1 MKFFYFDNSATSN
14 PKPQS
19 VYDNVN
25 FTLKNLNTNP
35 GRGGHQLG
43 LKCATAIYNVRK
55 KIQKFFNVDNELNI
69 AFTNNSTTALNFA
82 IKGSLLPNDL
92 IITSNIEH
100 NSVLRPLFTL
110 KEEINL
116 NIEIISYKNFIENFE
131 IRIENSSLKKPKA
144 LILNH
149 MSNVNGASFD
159 LEKIG
164 FLCNFHKILFIVDG
178 SQSGGIIP
186 IDMKVMNIDILCFT
200 GHKSLFGIQGT
211 GGICLQDGIILKN
224 LISGGTGSHS
234 TMLSQPQEMPDLLE
248 AGTLNSLGILALG
261 SGIDFINSIGLDKIQ
276 AHEKKLKEE
285 FIKGIK
291 QINQNENNS
300 NSNEEK
306 ITLYTSYGKND
317 GPIISLNI
325 KGISSSDLSTY
336 LDEEYNII
344 TRSGLHCAPLL
355 HKELQT
361 DLTGATRFSFGY
373 FNTLDEIN
381 YALNALQE
389 IINQI

>member
-1 MKFFYFDNSATSN
+1 MKFFYFDNSATSS
-14 PKPQS
+14 PKPQTVYES
-19 VYDNVN
+19 VDY
-25 FTLKNLNTNP
+25 TLKNLNTNP

-43 LKCATAIYNVRK
+43 ISCATAIYKVRK

-82 IKGSLLPNDL
+82 IKGSLASNDVV
-92 IITSNIEH
+92 ITSNIEH

-116 NIEIISYKNFIENFE
+116 EVEVLPYKDFIENFI
-131 IRIENSSLKKPKA
+131 IRIENPSLKKPKM

-149 MSNVNGASFD
+149 MSNVNGVSFD

-164 FLCNFHKILFIVDG
+164 LICSRHKIMFIVDG
-178 SQSGGIIP
+178 SQSAGLIP
-186 IDMKVMNIDILCFT
+186 IDMKAMDIDILCFT

-211 GGICLQDGIILKN
+211 GGICIQNGISLKN
-224 LISGGTGSHS
+224 IISGGTGSHS

-248 AGTLNSLGILALG
+248 AGTLNAPGILALG
-261 SGIDFINSIGLDKIQ
+261 CGIDFIDSIGLVEIKS
-276 AHEKKLKEE
+276 HENFLKEE

-291 QINQNENNS
+291 KINENS
-300 NSNEEK
+300 IKSGHEAR
-306 ITLYTSYGKND
+306 IILYTSFGEND

-355 HKELQT
+355 HQELKT

-373 FNTLDEIN
+373 FNTIDEIL
-381 YALNALQE
+381 YAIDALQK
-389 IINQI
+389 IVIQS

>member
-1 MKFFYFDNSATSN
+1 MKFFYFDNSATSS
-14 PKPQS
+14 PKPQTVYES
-19 VYDNVN
+19 VDY
-25 FTLKNLNTNP
+25 TLKNLNTNP

-43 LKCATAIYNVRK
+43 ISCATAIYKVRK

-82 IKGSLLPNDL
+82 IKGSLASNDVV
-92 IITSNIEH
+92 ITSNIEH

-116 NIEIISYKNFIENFE
+116 EVEVLPYKDFIENF
-131 IRIENSSLKKPKA
+131 ILRIENPSLKKPKM

-149 MSNVNGASFD
+149 MSNVNGVSFD

-164 FLCNFHKILFIVDG
+164 LICSRHKIMFLVDG
-178 SQSGGIIP
+178 SQSAGLIP
-186 IDMKVMNIDILCFT
+186 IDMKAMNIDILCFT

-211 GGICLQDGIILKN
+211 GGICIQNGISLKN
-224 LISGGTGSHS
+224 IISGGTGSHS

-248 AGTLNSLGILALG
+248 AGTLNTPGILALG
-261 SGIDFINSIGLDKIQ
+261 CGIDFIDSIGLAEIKS
-276 AHEKKLKEE
+276 HEKFLKEE

-291 QINQNENNS
+291 KINENSINS
-300 NSNEEK
+300 GNEAR
-306 ITLYTSYGKND
+306 IILYTSFGEND

-355 HKELQT
+355 HQELKT

-373 FNTLDEIN
+373 FNTIDEIL
-381 YALNALQE
+381 YAIDALQK
-389 IINQI
+389 IVIQS

>member
-1 MKFFYFDNSATSN
+1 MKFFYFDNSATSS
-14 PKPQS
+14 PKPQTVYES
-19 VYDNVN
+19 VDY
-25 FTLKNLNTNP
+25 TLKNLNTNP

-43 LKCATAIYNVRK
+43 ISCATAIYKVRK

-82 IKGSLLPNDL
+82 IKGSLASNDVV
-92 IITSNIEH
+92 ITSNIEH

-116 NIEIISYKNFIENFE
+116 EVEVLPYKDFIENF
-131 IRIENSSLKKPKA
+131 ILRIENPSLKKPKM

-149 MSNVNGASFD
+149 MSNVNGVSFD

-164 FLCNFHKILFIVDG
+164 LICSRHKIMFIVDG
-178 SQSGGIIP
+178 SQSAGLIP
-186 IDMKVMNIDILCFT
+186 IDMKAMNIDILCFT

-211 GGICLQDGIILKN
+211 GGICIQNGISLKN
-224 LISGGTGSHS
+224 IISGGTGSHS

-248 AGTLNSLGILALG
+248 AGTLNAPGILALG
-261 SGIDFINSIGLDKIQ
+261 CGIDFIDSIGLAEIKS
-276 AHEKKLKEE
+276 HEKFLKEE

-291 QINQNENNS
+291 KINENSINS
-300 NSNEEK
+300 GNEAR
-306 ITLYTSYGKND
+306 IILYTSFGEND

-355 HKELQT
+355 HQELKT

-373 FNTLDEIN
+373 FNTIDEIL
-381 YALNALQE
+381 YAIDALQK
-389 IINQI
+389 IVIQS

>member
-1 MKFFYFDNSATSN
+1 MKFFYFDNSATSS
-14 PKPQS
+14 PKPQTVYES
-19 VYDNVN
+19 VDY
-25 FTLKNLNTNP
+25 TLKNLNTNP

-43 LKCATAIYNVRK
+43 ISCATAIYKVRK

-82 IKGSLLPNDL
+82 IKGSLASND
-92 IITSNIEH
+92 IVITSNIEH

-116 NIEIISYKNFIENFE
+116 EVEVLPYKDFIENFI
-131 IRIENSSLKKPKA
+131 IRIENPSLKKPKM

-149 MSNVNGASFD
+149 MSNVNGVSFA

-164 FLCNFHKILFIVDG
+164 LICNRHKIMFIVDG
-178 SQSGGIIP
+178 SQSAGLIP
-186 IDMKVMNIDILCFT
+186 IDMKAMNIDILCFT

-211 GGICLQDGIILKN
+211 GGICIQNGIFLKN
-224 LISGGTGSHS
+224 IISGGTGSHS

-248 AGTLNSLGILALG
+248 AGTLNAPGILALG
-261 SGIDFINSIGLDKIQ
+261 CGIDFIDSIGLTEIKS
-276 AHEKKLKEE
+276 HEKFLKEE

-291 QINQNENNS
+291 KINENSINS
-300 NSNEEK
+300 GNEAR
-306 ITLYTSYGKND
+306 IILYTSFGEND

-355 HKELQT
+355 HQELKT

-373 FNTLDEIN
+373 FNTIDEIL
-381 YALNALQE
+381 YAIDALQK
-389 IINQI
+389 IVIQS

>member
-1 MKFFYFDNSATSN
+1 MIKFFYFDNSATSS
-14 PKPQS
+14 PKPQTVYES
-19 VYDNVN
+19 VDY
-25 FTLKNLNTNP
+25 TLKNLNTNP

-43 LKCATAIYNVRK
+43 ISCATAIYKVRK

-82 IKGSLLPNDL
+82 IKGSLASNDVV
-92 IITSNIEH
+92 ITSNIEH

-116 NIEIISYKNFIENFE
+116 EVEVLPYKDFIENF
-131 IRIENSSLKKPKA
+131 ILRIENPSLKKPKL

-149 MSNVNGASFD
+149 MSNVNGVSFD

-164 FLCNFHKILFIVDG
+164 LICNRHKIMFIVDG
-178 SQSGGIIP
+178 SQSAGLIP
-186 IDMKVMNIDILCFT
+186 IDMKAMNIDILCFT

-211 GGICLQDGIILKN
+211 GGICIQNGIFLKN
-224 LISGGTGSHS
+224 IISGGTGSHS

-248 AGTLNSLGILALG
+248 AGTLNAPGILALG
-261 SGIDFINSIGLDKIQ
+261 CGIDFIDSIGLTEIKS
-276 AHEKKLKEE
+276 HEKFLKEE

-291 QINQNENNS
+291 KINENSINS
-300 NSNEEK
+300 GNEAR
-306 ITLYTSYGKND
+306 IILYTSFGEND

-355 HKELQT
+355 HQELKT

-373 FNTLDEIN
+373 FNTIDEIL
-381 YALNALQE
+381 YAIDALQK
-389 IINQI
+389 IVIQS

>member
-1 MKFFYFDNSATSN
+1 MKFFYFDNSATSS
-14 PKPQS
+14 PKPQTVYES
-19 VYDNVN
+19 VDY
-25 FTLKNLNTNP
+25 TLKNLNTNP

-43 LKCATAIYNVRK
+43 ISCATAIYKVRK

-82 IKGSLLPNDL
+82 IKGSLASNDVV
-92 IITSNIEH
+92 ITSNIEH

-116 NIEIISYKNFIENFE
+116 EVEVLPYKDFIENF
-131 IRIENSSLKKPKA
+131 ILRIENPSLKKPKM

-149 MSNVNGASFD
+149 MSNVNGVSFD

-164 FLCNFHKILFIVDG
+164 LICNRHKIMFIVDG
-178 SQSGGIIP
+178 SQSAGLIP
-186 IDMKVMNIDILCFT
+186 IDMKAMNIDILCFT

-211 GGICLQDGIILKN
+211 GGICIQNGISLKN
-224 LISGGTGSHS
+224 IISGGTGSHS

-248 AGTLNSLGILALG
+248 AGTLNAPGILALG
-261 SGIDFINSIGLDKIQ
+261 CGIDFIDSIGLAEIKS
-276 AHEKKLKEE
+276 HEKFLKEE

-291 QINQNENNS
+291 KINENSINS
-300 NSNEEK
+300 GNEAR
-306 ITLYTSYGKND
+306 IILYTSFGEND

-355 HKELQT
+355 HQELKT

-373 FNTLDEIN
+373 FNTIDEIL
-381 YALNALQE
+381 YAIDALQK
-389 IINQI
+389 IVIQS

>member
-1 MKFFYFDNSATSN
+1 MKFFYFDNSATSS
-14 PKPQS
+14 PKPQTVYES
-19 VYDNVN
+19 VDY
-25 FTLKNLNTNP
+25 TLKNLNTNP

-43 LKCATAIYNVRK
+43 ISCATAIYKVRK

-82 IKGSLLPNDL
+82 IKGSLASNDVV
-92 IITSNIEH
+92 ITSNIEH

-116 NIEIISYKNFIENFE
+116 EVEVLPYKDFIENFI
-131 IRIENSSLKKPKA
+131 IRIENPSLKKPKM

-149 MSNVNGASFD
+149 MSNVNGVSFD

-164 FLCNFHKILFIVDG
+164 LICSRHKIMFIVDG
-178 SQSGGIIP
+178 SQSAGLIP
-186 IDMKVMNIDILCFT
+186 IDMKAMNIDILCFT

-211 GGICLQDGIILKN
+211 GGICIQNGISLKN
-224 LISGGTGSHS
+224 IISGGTGSHS

-248 AGTLNSLGILALG
+248 AGTLNAPGILALG
-261 SGIDFINSIGLDKIQ
+261 CGIDFIDSIGLVEIKS
-276 AHEKKLKEE
+276 HENFLKEE

-291 QINQNENNS
+291 KINENS
-300 NSNEEK
+300 IKSGHEAR
-306 ITLYTSYGKND
+306 IILYTSFGEND

-355 HKELQT
+355 HQELKT

-373 FNTLDEIN
+373 FNTIDEIL
-381 YALNALQE
+381 YAIDALQK
-389 IINQI
+389 IVIQS

>member
-1 MKFFYFDNSATSN
+1 MKFFYFDNSATSS
-14 PKPQS
+14 PKPQTVYES
-19 VYDNVN
+19 VDY
-25 FTLKNLNTNP
+25 TLKNLNTNP

-43 LKCATAIYNVRK
+43 ISCATAIYKVRK

-82 IKGSLLPNDL
+82 IKGSLASNDVV
-92 IITSNIEH
+92 ITSNIEH

-116 NIEIISYKNFIENFE
+116 EVEVLPYKDFIENF
-131 IRIENSSLKKPKA
+131 ILRIENTSLKKPKM

-149 MSNVNGASFD
+149 MSNVNGVSFD

-164 FLCNFHKILFIVDG
+164 LICSRHKIMFLVDG
-178 SQSGGIIP
+178 SQSAGLIP
-186 IDMKVMNIDILCFT
+186 IDMKAMNIDILCFT

-211 GGICLQDGIILKN
+211 GGICIQNGISLKN
-224 LISGGTGSHS
+224 IISGGTGSHS

-248 AGTLNSLGILALG
+248 AGTLNAPGILALG
-261 SGIDFINSIGLDKIQ
+261 CGIDFIDSIGLAEIKS
-276 AHEKKLKEE
+276 HEKFLKEE

-291 QINQNENNS
+291 KINENSINS
-300 NSNEEK
+300 GNEAR
-306 ITLYTSYGKND
+306 IILYTSFGEND

-355 HKELQT
+355 HQELKT

-373 FNTLDEIN
+373 FNTIDEIL
-381 YALNALQE
+381 YAIDALQK
-389 IINQI
+389 IVIQS